1 MQTHPNEFNQQSLHI
16 FKEEKSIIRRESEF
30 LYKCEDVKGLPS
42 FRRVKGKD
50 GGVRGSGRKVGGW
63 GVVACAPSKA
73 PQPPS
78 DGQ

>member
-1 MQTHPNEFNQQSLHI
+1 MYCIHI
-16 FKEEKSIIRRESEF
+16 LSANKHF
-30 LYKCEDVKGLPS
+30 LKGNLTGLPIS
-42 FRRVKGKD
+42 RVKGKD